1 MGTRKYMKKKR
12 RKFLTKQ
19 NLKRKAKLRKLNGGV
34 KIAAQ
39 SKSGSIVD
47 DLMFAELM
55 RPYEETVATHFTG
68 RPAVVYR
75 SVSMPAKQEDLRPR
89 KLRMYESVAQA
100 EVEYKMPDVA
110 NLEDWERLKNLNKHL
125 GSSVFTEEGG
135 LRAMWQKGYKT
146 KKTPSE
152 KRKYKE
158 DMGWA
163 MVKLTI
169 EGAQDG
175 QLQNENEIRADGHLN
190 FLPSSTFKLEE
201 HIDQEYGYNGYM
213 PFLEEDIKKLYNNEE
228 REE

>member
-1 MGTRKYMKKKR
+1 MDQKR
-12 RKFLTKQ
+12 RKFLIKQ
-19 NLKRKAKLRKLNGGV
+19 KKKRKDKLRKLNGGA
-34 KIAAQ
+34 KKAAPAR
-39 SKSGSIVD
+39 SGSVVD

-89 KLRMYESVAQA
+89 KLRVYESVAQA

-110 NLEDWERLKNLNKHL
+110 DLEDWERLKNLNKHL
-125 GSSVFTEEGG
+125 GSSVFTEDNG
-135 LRAMWQKGYKT
+135 LRAMWQKGYET

-163 MVKLTI
+163 MVRLTI

-175 QLQNENEIRADGHLN
+175 QLQNEDEIRADGHLN

-213 PFLEEDIKKLYNNEE
+213 PFLDEDIKKLNNDEE
-228 REE
+228 GEE

>member
-1 MGTRKYMKKKR
+1 MGTRKYMKKRR
-12 RKFLTKQ
+12 RKFLAKQ
-19 NLKRKAKLRKLNGGV
+19 NRKRKKKLRKLNGGV
-34 KIAAQ
+34 KIAAPL
-39 SKSGSIVD
+39 KNDSIVN

-89 KLRMYESVAQA
+89 KLRMYESVAEA

-110 NLEDWERLKNLNKHL
+110 NLEDWERLKILNKHL
-125 GSSVFTEEGG
+125 GSSVFTKEEG
-135 LRAMWQKGYKT
+135 LIAMWQKGYKT

-158 DMGWA
+158 DMGLA

-213 PFLEEDIKKLYNNEE
+213 PFLEEDIKKLNDNEK